1 MTKELFALL
10 LAGALMVP
18 SIKPAGG
25 EGGTVGLGTTQAE
38 PQAGSQAE
46 TWGALQ
52 LAPVPHLDAMPGLTA
67 DTLLK
72 GPNVEMLTAPKLDT
86 LGPFLV
92 EPIIPP
98 RRFSSSES
106 AFEE

>member
-25 EGGTVGLGTTQAE
+25 EEGTVGLGTPPQADTQA
-38 PQAGSQAE
+38 G
-46 TWGALQ
+46 TWGTPQ
-52 LAPVPHLDAMPGLTA
+52 LAPVPHLDATPWATA
-67 DTLLK
+67 DTRLNDPK
-72 GPNVEMLTAPKLDT
+72 VEILTDLQLDT

-92 EPIIPP
+92 EPTIPP
-98 RRFSSSES
+98 RRISSSEG